1 MKTNA
6 NTLRAMNDLKY
17 KATNICD
24 RTVIGERNDG
34 VWRGGAVEAEPLEP
48 GTILPLVIR
57 PSSSRMDLI
66 AWASENREAIEAN
79 LYKHGGLLFR
89 GFDALTASGFEA
101 VIRAVSGELLEYRER
116 SSPRSKVS
124 NNVYTSTDHPPDQSI
139 FVHNEN
145 SYQQTFN
152 LKIFFY
158 CETPAPEGGGTPI
171 TDCRKILPLIDP
183 PVLERFLQKGWMYVR
198 NYGDGFGLSWQTVF
212 QTEDKGVVENHCRKN
227 GIQVEWKDGDR
238 LRTRAVLPAVSRHPR
253 TAEPIWFNHA
263 TFFHYT
269 TLEPWIQEVMLEEF
283 DNEEDFPTNT
293 LYGDGTPIE
302 RSALD
307 RLREIYRRHTVTFAW
322 ERGDVLMLDNM
333 MVAHGRAP
341 YSGDRRILVGM
352 SEPTTRPEV
361 AYSGQG
367 SL

>member
-1 MKTNA
+1 ME
-6 NTLRAMNDLKY
+6 LK
-17 KATNICD
+17 AQSISD
-24 RTVIGERNDG
+24 SAVSGAEAGG
-34 VWRGGAVEAEPLEP
+34 VWRGAAVSAAPFRP
-48 GTILPLVIR
+48 GMTLPLVIR
-57 PSSSRMDLI
+57 PSSSCVDLV
-66 AWASENREAIEAN
+66 AWASENLEAIEAS

-89 GFDALTASGFEA
+89 GFDVPTHSDFEGF
-101 VIRAVSGELLEYRER
+101 IRTVSGELLEYRER
-116 SSPRSKVS
+116 SSPRSNVG
-124 NNVYTSTDHPPDQSI
+124 NNVYTSTDYPPDQSI

-152 LKIFFY
+152 LKIFFF
-158 CETPAPEGGGTPI
+158 CETPAPVGGETPI

-183 PVLERFLQKGWMYVR
+183 PVRERFLQTGWMYVR

-212 QTEDKGVVENHCRKN
+212 QTEDKKAVEEHCLKN

-269 TLEPWIQEVMLEEF
+269 TLEPWIQEALLEEF
-283 DNEEDFPTNT
+283 DNEDDYPTNT
-293 LYGDGTPIE
+293 LYGDGSPIE

-307 RLREIYRRHTVTFAW
+307 GLREIYRRQTVAFAW

-341 YSGDRRILVGM
+341 YNGERRILVGM
-352 SEPTTRPEV
+352 SEPTTRREV
-361 AYSGQG
+361 AYAG
-367 SL
+367 L